1 MTASHPAAPPVAGS
15 QSIPEA
21 DQLPPDGGGIT
32 PADAEAEPENR
43 RRRQLL
49 LLLLLLGAFIVLLG
63 LAVWYLLFRQPIP
76 IPALPGEAVMPGYVT
91 SIYGASRPMGV
102 AVTAAGDRIY
112 IGETSGDQVARLFD
126 AEGNEMAALL
136 PPVSTGAD
144 HVPIYVAVSPLSG
157 EIYVT
162 DRPTS
167 TIYIYDASGTY
178 LRAFTPPADIEG
190 WQPLSV
196 SFDAAGNL
204 YVTDVGALPQRVL
217 VFDPTGQQ
225 IRVIGEDAGLSFP
238 NGVAVDD
245 AGYVYVTDSN
255 NGRLLVFAQDGTIV
269 ATVGRGTGTG
279 NLGLPRGVGLDGQG
293 RVYVVDTSGQ
303 AVFVYGQYEEGATA
317 LEFLGSFGSQGVA
330 NGAFSYPTGISVDE
344 RGRLYVADSGN
355 NRVQLWSY

>member
-1 MTASHPAAPPVAGS
+1 MSASHSASQPVAGS
-15 QSIPEA
+15 QPLPAA
-21 DQLPPDGGGIT
+21 DQLPPDGLT
-32 PADAEAEPENR
+32 PADAEAEPEER
-43 RRRQLL
+43 RRRKLL

-63 LAVWYLLFRQPIP
+63 LAIWYLLFRQPIP
-76 IPALPGEAVMPGYVT
+76 IPTIPGETVMPGYVT
-91 SIYGASRPMGV
+91 SVYGASRPMSV

-112 IGETSGDQVARLFD
+112 IGETSGDQTARLFD
-126 AEGNEMAALL
+126 AEGNQMAVLL
-136 PPVSTGAD
+136 PPVSTGES
-144 HVPIYVAVSPLSG
+144 HVPIYVAVSPISG
-157 EIYVT
+157 EVYVT

-167 TIYIYDASGTY
+167 TIYIYDADGTF
-178 LRAFTPPADIEG
+178 LRAFTPPADAEG

-204 YVTDVGALPQRVL
+204 FVTDVGPLPQVVRE
-217 VFDPTGQQ
+217 FDPAGQQ
-225 IRVIGEDAGLSFP
+225 IRVIGQDAGLSFP

-255 NGRLLVFAQDGTIV
+255 NGRLLVFAQDGTVV

-279 NLGLPRGVGLDGQG
+279 NLGLPRGVAIDGQG

-303 AVFVYGQYEEGATA
+303 AVFVYGQYVEGATG

-330 NGAFSYPTGISVDE
+330 NGAFSYPNGISVDE
-344 RGRLYVADSGN
+344 RGRLYIADSGN